1 MSNEPNNSSTQ
12 TPNNLA
18 ARAGRWSAKHRR
30 VAIIGWFAFVVLAV
44 YAGGQI
50 GQQNI
55 EDIDQYDGESRVA
68 EQLLLDNFEE
78 DPANESL
85 IVESK
90 QYRVGDPQYDAVL
103 KSITTELEAQPEV
116 DQVRSPLTRDGP
128 VVDDGHT
135 AFVQFTLKGDV
146 DENPELV
153 EPIADAMKKIDTE
166 SNAVTIGQFGDGS
179 FEMQFEEAMS
189 GDLERAR
196 NLSLP
201 ITLIILL
208 FAFGTLVAAGIPV
221 LLAITAVTAT
231 LGLIAIPSQI
241 FPVDEAI
248 SEVVLLIGMAVG
260 VDYSLFYLKREREE
274 RAAGRS
280 ERAALEAA
288 AATSGRAVLISG
300 FIVILAMSGMF
311 IAGSPT
317 FTSFAIGTIM
327 VVLVAMVGSLT
338 VLPAILAAL
347 GDKVD
352 RGRIPFL
359 GKRRQR
365 ALKRGETGGIWT
377 KIVDVVLRAPA
388 VSAFVATA
396 VMVAL
401 AIPAFQ
407 LDTGNP
413 GPESFPQDMPAVQA
427 YIAASDKF
435 PAENDPST
443 AVIKADDV
451 RTGEV
456 AAGINEFKQRL
467 GESEAFTQPTAEDI
481 EISSDGTVAKIEVPM
496 VNAVNEDLAE
506 TDVKSL
512 RSDYVADVFGDI
524 PGVTAATTGNAASSV
539 DFDELMSERLPLVFA
554 FVLGLA
560 FLLLLVTFRS
570 VVIPIVSILLN
581 LLSVA
586 AAYGVIVLVFQ
597 YGWLSGLLGFE
608 GTHAIV
614 PWLPLFMFVVL
625 FGLSMDYHVFIL
637 SRIREAY
644 DGGMSSE
651 DAVRR
656 GIGVSAGVI
665 TSAAIVMVA
674 VFSIFASLSFVMFKQ
689 MGIGLA
695 AAILLDA
702 TIVRAVLLPA
712 VMKLLGDISWYLP
725 KWLDWLPTVET
736 ERGPEPQAQP
746 VAEGSY

>member
-1 MSNEPNNSSTQ
+1 MSTQ
-12 TPNNLA
+12 SSENKRKQPRNLA

-30 VAIIGWFAFVVLAV
+30 VAIVGWFAFVILAV

-50 GQQNI
+50 GQQEI
-55 EDIDQYDGESRVA
+55 SDIDQYNGESRVA
-68 EQLLLDNFEE
+68 EELIAGNFAE
-78 DPANESL
+78 DPAMESL
-85 IVESK
+85 IVESEK
-90 QYRVGDPQYDAVL
+90 YRVGDPEYDSVL
-103 KSITTELEAQPEV
+103 KSITTELAAQPKV

-128 VVDDGHT
+128 VVEDGHT
-135 AFVQFTLKGDV
+135 SFVQFTLKGDV
-146 DENPELV
+146 DDSPDLV
-153 EPIADAMKKIDTE
+153 EPIANAVKKIDAE
-166 SNAVTIGQFGDGS
+166 NSAVTIGQYGDGS

-201 ITLIILL
+201 ITLIILI
-208 FAFGTLVAAGIPV
+208 FAFGALVAAGIPV
-221 LLAITAVTAT
+221 LLAVTAVAAT
-231 LGLIAIPSQI
+231 LGLIAVPSQI

-274 RAAGRS
+274 RAAGRG

-300 FIVILAMSGMF
+300 FIVIVAMSGMF
-311 IAGSPT
+311 ITGSPT

-338 VLPAILAAL
+338 VLPALLAAL

-365 ALKRGETGGIWT
+365 AMQRGETGGVWT
-377 KIVDVVLRAPA
+377 KIVNVVLRAPA
-388 VSAFVATA
+388 VSAFVAA
-396 VMVAL
+396 AIMVAL

-413 GPESFPQDMPAVQA
+413 GPESFPKDMPAVQA
-427 YIAASDKF
+427 YLEASEKF
-435 PAENDPST
+435 PSENMP
-443 AVIKADDV
+443 AVVVVKADDV
-451 RTGEV
+451 RKGD
-456 AAGINEFKQRL
+456 AAAAIGDFKQRL
-467 GESEAFTQPTAEDI
+467 ADSEAYSAPTEDDI
-481 EISSDGTVAKIEVPM
+481 EVSKDGTVAKIDVPL
-496 VNAVNEDLAE
+496 VNATNEEQAE
-506 TDVKSL
+506 RDVQAL
-512 RSDYVADVFGDI
+512 RSEYVADVFGSV
-524 PGVTAATTGNAASSV
+524 PGVTVATTGDAASSI
-539 DFDELMSERLPLVFA
+539 DFDQLMNERLPLVFA

-570 VVIPIVSILLN
+570 VVIPVVSILLN

-597 YGWLSGLLGFE
+597 HGWMSGLLGFE

-644 DGGMSSE
+644 DSGMSNDE
-651 DAVRR
+651 AVRR
-656 GIGVSAGVI
+656 GISVSAGVI

-689 MGIGLA
+689 MGVGLA

-712 VMKLLGDISWYLP
+712 VMKLLGDANWYLP
-725 KWLDWLPTVET
+725 KWMGWLPQVEI
-736 ERGPEPQAQP
+736 ERGPEATTRPATEAA
-746 VAEGSY
+746 V